1 MTHMRGAAV
10 YLAHLI
16 GVHRMVVII
25 DDGDRV
31 ITKCRHCDTTT
42 YAASPSWVEPQHITE
57 DLQRRQTALT
67 M

>member
-16 GVHRMVVII
+16 GVHRMVVIM
-25 DDGDRV
+25 DDGDTV
-31 ITKCRHCDTTT
+31 IAKCRHCDTTT
-42 YAASPSWVEPQHITE
+42 YAASPSSGAPQHITAV
-57 DLQRRQTALT
+57 LQRRETALS